1 MQSRL
6 RLWRKRND
14 DIRRRLLVAMALLAF
29 GILGAYYAHGQT
41 ARRSPLTTAALARA
55 ALQAKLDAG
64 LCDIPVGTTTIDG
77 PLYVRSRTMLRGAG
91 MASEIKLTGGGD
103 WAVIVAPGRGSL
115 YGAYID
121 SVSIVG
127 GGVLWTEFAQHC
139 GMDRVWVSGAPGDG
153 VRLQG
158 DGERLRIR
166 DCVSWENGGAGFAVR
181 CASSNNGVVFDHCNA
196 QGNKGEGILFDAAD
210 GAGISLCVIDDC
222 TIQGNG
228 GAQVRLS
235 GYVTSLAIRD
245 TWIESAAAGAVG
257 ILAESKVAASRIEPW
272 RPAGLTIEG
281 GTNIALIARAMVLR
295 DAPNVA
301 IDSLSVT
308 PASARVEWDTWQPG
322 GAMRRLPAVQLKW
335 VAPPDQLG
343 AATGVSASSPR

>member
-6 RLWRKRND
+6 SLWRKRND

-181 CASSNNGVVFDHCNA
+181 CDTANNGIAFEHCNA
-196 QGNKGEGILFDAAD
+196 QNNKGDGIVFDAAD

-222 TIQGNG
+222 TIQANG
-228 GAQVRLS
+228 GAQVRVS
-235 GYVTSLAIRD
+235 GYVTSLSIRD
-245 TWIESAAAGAVG
+245 SWIESTAGGAVG
-257 ILAESKVAASRIEPW
+257 ILAESKPARPPRVDPW
-272 RPAGLTIEG
+272 RPSGLTIS
-281 GTNIALIARAMVLR
+281 GTTQVALIARAVVLR
-295 DAPNVA
+295 DAPAVT
-301 IDSLSVT
+301 IDALSVF
-308 PASARVEWDTWQPG
+308 PATAAVEWDMWQPTG
-322 GAMRRLPAVQLKW
+322 EMRRLGRGQLRQ
-335 VAPPDQLG
+335 AEPDVLG
-343 AATGVSASSPR
+343 TAAQP

>member
-222 TIQGNG
+222 TIQANG
-228 GAQVRLS
+228 GAQVRVS

-245 TWIESAAAGAVG
+245 SWIESTAGGAVG
-257 ILAESKVAASRIEPW
+257 IFAESKPPTPPRVDPW
-272 RPAGLTIEG
+272 RPSGLTIS
-281 GTNIALIARAMVLR
+281 GTTQVALIARAVVLR
-295 DAPNVA
+295 DAPAVT
-301 IDSLSVT
+301 IDALSVF
-308 PASARVEWDTWQPG
+308 PATAAVEWDMWQPTG
-322 GAMRRLPAVQLKW
+322 EMRRLGRGQLRQ
-335 VAPPDQLG
+335 AEPDVLG
-343 AATGVSASSPR
+343 TAAQP